1 MNDDFDI
8 LNDVTKLFP
17 KIKYDERYVSIYID
31 LCKRTECLT
40 KSEKIYLIK
49 AEITKYQRKIDIIGM
64 LSCYRL
70 LRKVI
75 KYEN

>member
-17 KIKYDERYVSIYID
+17 KIEYDERYVFIYNN
-31 LCKRTECLT
+31 LRKRTECLD

-70 LRKVI
+70 LHKVI
-75 KYEN
+75 NL

>member
-40 KSEKIYLIK
+40 KSEKIHLIK